1 MTIRT
6 VTYGIGGFDETATE
20 NNVVDVSESPAVVDP
35 AQEARDSAMTK
46 LAGLGLTEEEIAAI
60 VG

>member
-1 MTIRT
+1 MTKT

-20 NNVVDVSESPAVVDP
+20 NNVVDVSESATIVDP
-35 AQEARDSAMTK
+35 AAEARQSAMTK
-46 LAGLGLTEEEIAAI
+46 LAGWGLSEEEILAI

>member
-1 MTIRT
+1 MTTT

-20 NNVVDVSESPAVVDP
+20 NNVVDVSESPTVIDP
-35 AQEARDSAMTK
+35 TQEARDSAMTK

>member
-1 MTIRT
+1 MTITT